1 MNTRPTVHGLLVL
14 GALGLFGTGCFD
26 TPLPAADS
34 GAPADVTTTDVGT
47 DVPTDRGAVDTGR
60 DVPVDVARDAGDTD
74 ATATD
79 ALAADAPE
87 TDAPAADAPAADA
100 PETDAAT
107 DAPATDAPTTDGG
120 DELAQRC
127 TSTGGTIDTSL
138 CCMSAGDFP
147 NRCAIGACSCAPA
160 SSHTVR
166 VCSCPSGMCF
176 NPMTGC
182 GRI

>member
-26 TPLPAADS
+26 DPLPAADS
-34 GAPADVTTTDVGT
+34 GAPVDVTTTDVGA

-60 DVPVDVARDAGDTD
+60 DVPVDVAGDAGDTD

-79 ALAADAPE
+79 VPTTDATE
-87 TDAPAADAPAADA
+87 SDATKTDAPSADVT
-100 PETDAAT
+100 ET
-107 DAPATDAPTTDGG
+107 DAPATDAPATDGG

-138 CCMSAGDFP
+138 CCLSSGDFP

-176 NPMTGC
+176 NPATGC
-182 GRI
+182 GSI

>member
-14 GALGLFGTGCFD
+14 GALGLFGSGCFD
-26 TPLPAADS
+26 EPLPAADS
-34 GAPADVTTTDVGT
+34 GPPVDVTATALGV

-60 DVPVDVARDAGDTD
+60 DVPADVAPDAGDTD

-79 ALAADAPE
+79 VPATDATE
-87 TDAPAADAPAADA
+87 GDATKTDAPSADV
-100 PETDAAT
+100 TDT
-107 DAPATDAPTTDGG
+107 DAPATDAPASDGG

-138 CCMSAGDFP
+138 CCLSSGDFP

-176 NPMTGC
+176 NPATGC
-182 GRI
+182 GSI